1 MNQPKAQPK
10 EITIFLAS
18 PSSDTLEARQV
29 VVDVVHAINTDPG
42 YEKKVFL
49 KLLRWDDPDRTVALS
64 AETNGQVDVIQ
75 QVGHPAKCDL
85 LVGLFKHRMGGQLPL
100 ARFPRPPHREPWYCT
115 EWEVDQA
122 LQGLANKTVRK
133 VWRFR
138 DLLDFP
144 ARKAGLTNQEWI
156 EKFEAQ
162 HTALSNYFEKLNPTP
177 NIVEFSTNH
186 HTGIEQLRTGF
197 NSMLRAWV
205 IRELGDDHHTGA
217 WKIEEAQPLNTDPL
231 TAHQQQLHLQLT
243 ENPERAAAQEH
254 KNLAALVSQ
263 AAVTGWRS
271 LLLKQYAAWC
281 SGSGG
286 QLDRRFV
293 NLTLMIDRQPQHVG
307 ERFEVDVSQRPDGRY
322 DNLAELLAAQP
333 DAGAWLLVGDPG
345 CGKST
350 VLQHH
355 QLSTARAALRAIAQ
369 GQTPTELCFWVRLSD
384 YSADDAPPAEWLAQR
399 WALAASARTSA
410 HTKGSVLP
418 SWAEACQ
425 RLPLR
430 VLADGTN
437 EIKAPNAEAQN
448 EAMQRWAIWAAG
460 LASSGAGH
468 LPPLFSVRTL
478 EQGGGLAAP
487 GLNLR
492 FVSMGLWT
500 NTQMQQYCEARNAGA
515 VWAAMQTPQRQSL
528 LELCRLPF
536 NLAAQCELFEST
548 GQLATDRAEL
558 LSGVV
563 WLRIIH
569 EHNKQGHGALA
580 ANGLLAAKDVA
591 RIANGTWR
599 SAMRALP
606 EQGWLVRGLD
616 AHAEQLHHGGREV
629 SFSAAQ
635 AEQAFKATGSTC
647 DSTAWLQAAQ
657 ALDFIGVSG
666 INSLTGEANLRYTH
680 QLWQEFFAGRG
691 LRERVPAQGA
701 GADAFAA
708 LPNFAPPEIP
718 TIEDAIT
725 KLGTADPL
733 PGPGVS
739 LWEEPVKLA
748 VQLSSR
754 PLDWLHHLQ
763 AVNLP
768 LAGRAA
774 AAALVRL
781 NAEPLAAPMLTAL
794 RQALLNRGQ
803 THDDLRLRIE
813 AAEALGDLGDDLRYL
828 KARGREKVDYLIPK
842 PEHWVRVE
850 AGTYRI
856 GEGGEYSNE
865 MPVTPV
871 ELQAF
876 DIAFAPVT
884 NAEYSCFLGA
894 KGFEDD
900 RWWVGELAN
909 TWRREGLRN
918 GAEIERVGQLFLEAR
933 FDLPS
938 LLERSSHAPKTYL
951 DRLRASAKRTEE
963 ESASLLESWYGA
975 KVPDGL
981 PQDWANSR
989 FNHPAQP
996 VVGICIFEA
1005 QAYCRWLSA
1014 QTGKPLGLPT
1024 EAQWEAA
1031 ARGLEARQW
1040 PWQDLS
1046 NAAAMPPINA
1056 DPAHLR
1062 RTNPVGVFASADTE
1076 YGLTD
1081 MSGNVWEWT
1090 LSEYSKVGLNA
1101 KLLHREALN
1110 NSALRA
1116 VRGGSWD
1123 DRRSLCR
1130 PGFRF
1135 SISPEVRYF
1144 NLGFRVVCCPID
1156 DEN

>member
-1 MNQPKAQPK
+1 MTQPK

-18 PSSDTLEARQV
+18 PSSDTLEARQAV
-29 VVDVVHAINTDPG
+29 ADVVKAINIDPA
-42 YEKKVFL
+42 YKAKVFL

-85 LVGLFKHRMGGQLPL
+85 LVGLFKHRMGGQLPPE
-100 ARFPRPPHREPWYCT
+100 RFPHAPHREPWYCT

-122 LQGLANKTVRK
+122 LQGLAKNTVRK

-138 DLLDFP
+138 DMTDFP
-144 ARKAGLTNQEWI
+144 ARKTVLTNAEW
-156 EKFEAQ
+156 EAHEAQ
-162 HTALSNYFEKLNPTP
+162 HRALSNYFEKLNPTP
-177 NIVEFSTNH
+177 NIIEFSTNH
-186 HTGIEQLRTGF
+186 HTGVDQLKAKF
-197 NSMLRAWV
+197 NSFLRQWV
-205 IRELGDDHHTGA
+205 IGELGQTHAGT
-217 WKIEEAQPLNTDPL
+217 WPLEEAQPLNTDPL
-231 TAHQQQLHLQLT
+231 NAHQQQLHNELLSETQ
-243 ENPERAAAQEH
+243 NVNQQGQSD
-254 KNLAALVSQ
+254 LAARVSQ
-263 AAVTGWRS
+263 APVTGWRG

-355 QLSTARAALRAIAQ
+355 QLSAARAALRAIAQ
-369 GQTPTELCFWVRLSD
+369 GQTPTEICFWVRLSD
-384 YSADDAPPAEWLAQR
+384 YSAADAPPAEWLAQR
-399 WALAASARTSA
+399 WALAASAHTSA
-410 HTKGSVLP
+410 HTKSSILP

-430 VLADGTN
+430 VLADGIN

-448 EAMQRWAIWAAG
+448 EAMQRWATWAAG
-460 LASSGAGH
+460 LASGGAGH

-500 NTQMQQYCEARNAGA
+500 NEQMQQYCDARNAGA
-515 VWAAMQTPQRQSL
+515 VWAAMQTPHHQSL

-548 GQLATDRAEL
+548 GQLAADRAEL

-569 EHNKQGHGALA
+569 EYNKAGHGALA
-580 ANGLLAAKDVA
+580 ASGLLATKDVA

-606 EQGWLVRGLD
+606 EHGWLVRGLD

-635 AEQAFKATGSTC
+635 AEEAFKSTGSTC
-647 DSTAWLQAAQ
+647 DSAAWLQAAQ

-701 GADAFAA
+701 AAGAFAA

-718 TIEDAIT
+718 SIEEAIA

-748 VQLSSR
+748 VQLSTR

-781 NAEPLAAPMLTAL
+781 NAEPLAAPVLTAL
-794 RQALLNRGQ
+794 RQALLNRSQ

-813 AAEALGDLGDDLRYL
+813 AAEALGDLGDDRRYL
-828 KARGREKVDYLIPK
+828 KARGAGNVDYLIPK
-842 PEHWVRVE
+842 PEHWVRIE

-856 GEGGEYSNE
+856 GEGGEFDDE
-865 MPVTPV
+865 RPVTPV
-871 ELQAF
+871 WLDEF
-876 DIAFAPVT
+876 SMAFAPVT
-884 NAEYSCFLGA
+884 NAEYRCFLDA
-894 KGFEDD
+894 HGFEDD

-909 TWRREGLRN
+909 IWRREGLPNVEEMESEKQLMVDAKSDLQCLLQRYGDATN
-918 GAEIERVGQLFLEAR
+918 VVRERLTRYAEQ
-933 FDLPS
+933 
-938 LLERSSHAPKTYL
+938 
-951 DRLRASAKRTEE
+951 TEQE
-963 ESASLLESWYGA
+963 DAALLESWFAA
-975 KVPDGL
+975 KRPNGK
-981 PQDWANSR
+981 PQEWANHR
-989 FNHPAQP
+989 LNHPSQP
-996 VVGICIFEA
+996 VVGICVFEA

-1014 QTGKPLGLPT
+1014 QSGKALNIPT

-1031 ARGLEARQW
+1031 ARGLEARRW
-1040 PWQDLS
+1040 PWEGSSEPEASRL
-1046 NAAAMPPINA
+1046 NA

-1062 RTNPVGVFASADTE
+1062 RTNPIGVFPAANTPL
-1076 YGLTD
+1076 GLTD

-1090 LSEYSKVGLNA
+1090 LSEYSKCGLD
-1101 KLLHREALN
+1101 KTLLHVQLANE
-1110 NSALRA
+1110 SCLRT
-1116 VRGGSWD
+1116 VRGGSW
-1123 DRRSLCR
+1123 RILPARCR
-1130 PGFRF
+1130 PVRRDWD
-1135 SISPEVRYF
+1135 SPGNRDVY
-1144 NLGFRVVCCPID
+1144 LGFRVVCNSKN
-1156 DEN
+1156 E

>member
-1 MNQPKAQPK
+1 MTQPK

-29 VVDVVHAINTDPG
+29 VADVVHAINIDPA
-42 YEKKVFL
+42 YKAKVFL

-85 LVGLFKHRMGGQLPL
+85 LVGLFKHRMGGQLPPE
-100 ARFPRPPHREPWYCT
+100 RFPPAPDREPWYCT

-122 LQGLANKTVRK
+122 LQGLAKKTVRK

-138 DLLDFP
+138 DMTDFP
-144 ARKAGLTNQEWI
+144 ARKTALTNAEWQAH
-156 EKFEAQ
+156 EAQ
-162 HTALSNYFEKLNPTP
+162 HRALSNYFEKLNPTP

-186 HTGIEQLRTGF
+186 HTGVDQLKASF
-197 NSMLRAWV
+197 NSMLRQWV
-205 IRELGDDHHTGA
+205 IGELGQTHAGT
-217 WKIEEAQPLNTDPL
+217 WPLEEAQPLNTDPL
-231 TAHQQQLHLQLT
+231 NAHQQKLHT
-243 ENPERAAAQEH
+243 EVLSETQNGNQQGQSD
-254 KNLAALVSQ
+254 LAARVSQ
-263 AAVTGWRS
+263 APITGWRS
-271 LLLKQYAAWC
+271 LLLKLYAAWC

-322 DNLAELLAAQP
+322 DNLAELLASQP

-355 QLSTARAALRAIAQ
+355 QLSTARAALRAISQ

-384 YSADDAPPAEWLAQR
+384 YSADDAAPEVWLAQR
-399 WALAASARTSA
+399 WNVAA
-410 HTKGSVLP
+410 KGSNLP
-418 SWAEACQ
+418 TWAEACQ

-430 VLADGTN
+430 VLADGIN

-448 EAMQRWAIWAAG
+448 EAMQRWADWAAG
-460 LASSGAGH
+460 LAHSGAGH

-515 VWAAMQTPQRQSL
+515 VWAAMETQQHESL

-548 GQLATDRAEL
+548 GQLAADRAEL

-569 EHNKQGHGALA
+569 EYNKQGHGALA
-580 ANGLLAAKDVA
+580 ASGLLAAKDVA

-647 DSTAWLQAAQ
+647 DSAAWLQATQ
-657 ALDFIGVSG
+657 ALDFISVSG

-701 GADAFAA
+701 SADAFAA

-718 TIEDAIT
+718 SIEEAIA

-748 VQLSSR
+748 VQLSTR

-763 AVNLP
+763 ALNLP

-781 NAEPLAAPMLTAL
+781 NTDPSAAPVLNAL
-794 RQALLNRGQ
+794 RQALLNRSQ

-813 AAEALGDLGDDLRYL
+813 AAEALGDLGDDPRYM
-828 KARGREKVDYLIPK
+828 KAQGAGNVNYLIPK
-842 PEHWVRVE
+842 PEHWVRIE

-856 GEGGEYSNE
+856 GEGGELNDE
-865 MPVTPV
+865 RPVTPV
-871 ELQAF
+871 WLDEF
-876 DIAFAPVT
+876 SMAFAPVT
-884 NAEYSCFLGA
+884 NAEYRCFLNA
-894 KGFEDD
+894 QGFEDD

-909 TWRREGLRN
+909 RWRREGLRDES
-918 GAEIERVGQLFLEAR
+918 EIKRLGQLMTEAR
-933 FDLPS
+933 NDLPA
-938 LLERSSHAPKTYL
+938 LLKRYSNAPETFRERLQRDAERSQAEAAT
-951 DRLRASAKRTEE
+951 
-963 ESASLLESWYGA
+963 LLESWYGA
-975 KVPDGL
+975 ETPNGS
-981 PQDWANSR
+981 PQEWANPR
-989 FNHPAQP
+989 FNHPSQP

-1031 ARGLEARQW
+1031 ARGVEARRW
-1040 PWQDLS
+1040 PWPQG
-1046 NAAAMPPINA
+1046 NEPEQFTVNA
-1056 DPAHLR
+1056 DPAHVR
-1062 RTNPVGVFASADTE
+1062 RTTSVGVFPASNTPL
-1076 YGLTD
+1076 GLTD

-1090 LSEYSKVGLNA
+1090 QSEYSESGLKAN
-1101 KLLHREALN
+1101 LVHSEASSE
-1110 NSALRA
+1110 SALRA
-1116 VRGGSWD
+1116 VRGGSWVNHTA
-1123 DRRSLCR
+1123 RCR
-1130 PGFRF
+1130 PGYRDRV
-1135 SISPEVRYF
+1135 SPEFRNYL
-1144 NLGFRVVCCPID
+1144 LGFRVVCCPIQ
-1156 DEN
+1156 EP